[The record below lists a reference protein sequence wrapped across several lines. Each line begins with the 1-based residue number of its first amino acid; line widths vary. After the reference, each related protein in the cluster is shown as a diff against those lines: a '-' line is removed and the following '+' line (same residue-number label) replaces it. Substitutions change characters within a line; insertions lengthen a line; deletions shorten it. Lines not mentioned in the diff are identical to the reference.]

1 LLISPLDVNIMFSSK
16 LSRYFLSLF
25 FGVIFWLVFDYFFYS
40 RINHV
45 DLSHVYYNE
54 EYYIE
59 LDEIK
64 KNMSSGNDLD
74 LKTMSIKKYKQEDV
88 IVINKDETLS
98 SALAS
103 FGINNQD
110 IVNLLNKIKSE
121 TNLNSLKIG
130 QGINVFYDSEIR
142 YQKQDYSMFFPEIH
156 DINEVKSLNQLS
168 MKIKSEEKILN
179 AVKSGSEF
187 IINSTKIKTHKNI
200 VNISGTIDNSL
211 FGDAIQAGASSSV
224 VARLISEYSYDV
236 DFQRDIRKGDKFE
249 ILYEEFKDESG
260 DKLKDGR
267 IIYANLNLSK
277 KDNKIFNY
285 KGSFYDAKGKELKKG
300 ILRTP
305 VDGARISSKF
315 SSARKHPVLGF
326 TRKHEGVDFAAPIGT
341 PIYAAGD
348 GVIEFVGKKGG
359 YGNFVTVRHNK
370 QFKTNYAH
378 MSRFANIKVG
388 SKVRQK
394 QVIGY
399 IGMTGITSGPHLHFE
414 VVKDGKKI
422 NPASQKFNT
431 GKELSGKE
439 LKEFNEY
446 SKIINQSIL
455 SDKVMEKD
463 IPQFYQ

>member
-1 LLISPLDVNIMFSSK
+1 MFSSK
-16 LSRYFLSLF
+16 LFRYFLSLF
-25 FGVIFWLVFDYFFYS
+25 LGVIVWLVFDYCVYS
-40 RINHV
+40 KINHV
-45 DLSHVYYNE
+45 DLSHLYYNE

-59 LDEIK
+59 LEEIK

-74 LKTMSIKKYKQEDV
+74 QKTMFIKKINQEDV

-98 SALAS
+98 STLAS

-130 QGINVFYDSEIR
+130 QGINIFYDSETK
-142 YQKQDYSMFFPEIH
+142 YQKQEYSMFFPEIY
-156 DINEVKSLNQLS
+156 DVTETKSLNQLS
-168 MKIKSEEKILN
+168 MKIKAEEKIVN
-179 AVKSGSEF
+179 ATRSGSEF

-200 VNISGTIDNSL
+200 VNISGVIDNSL

-249 ILYEEFKDESG
+249 ILYEEFKDDSG
-260 DKLKDGR
+260 DKLKDGK

-277 KDNKIFNY
+277 RDNKIFNY
-285 KGSFYDAKGKELKKG
+285 KGSFYDVKGKELKKG

-359 YGNFVTVRHNK
+359 YGNFVTVKHNK

-455 SDKVMEKD
+455 SDKVIEKD
-463 IPQFYQ
+463 IPQLYQ

>member
-1 LLISPLDVNIMFSSK
+1 MFSSK
-16 LSRYFLSLF
+16 LFRYFLSLS
-25 FGVIFWLVFDYFFYS
+25 FGIIVWLVFDYCLYS
-40 RINHV
+40 KINHV
-45 DLSHVYYNE
+45 DLSHIYYNE
-54 EYYIE
+54 EYYVE
-59 LDEIK
+59 LEEIK
-64 KNMSSGNDLD
+64 KNMSLGNDLD
-74 LKTMSIKKYKQEDV
+74 QKTMSIKKYKQEDV
-88 IVINKDETLS
+88 IIINKDETLS
-98 SALAS
+98 SALTS

-130 QGINVFYDSEIR
+130 QGINMFYDSETK
-142 YQKQDYSMFFPEIH
+142 YKKQEYSMFFPEIY
-156 DINEVKSLNQLS
+156 DVTETKSLNQLS
-168 MKIKSEEKILN
+168 MKIKAEEKIVI
-179 AVKSGSEF
+179 ATKSGPEF
-187 IINSTKIKTHKNI
+187 IINNTKIKTHKNI
-200 VNISGTIDNSL
+200 VNISGIIDNSL

-249 ILYEEFKDESG
+249 ILYEEFKDDSG

-277 KDNKIFNY
+277 RDNKIFNY

-315 SSARKHPVLGF
+315 SSARKHPILGF

-359 YGNFVTVRHNK
+359 YGNFVTVKHNK

-431 GKELSGKE
+431 GKELSGKD
-439 LKEFNEY
+439 LKDFNEY

-455 SDKVMEKD
+455 SDKIIEKD
-463 IPQFYQ
+463 IPQLYQ

>member
-1 LLISPLDVNIMFSSK
+1 MFSSK